1 MTGMRSLLRPPADKS
16 VSETRS
22 IELDGREVSYTLRRS
37 RRRTLGLTID
47 RRGLTV
53 AIPLRVTMRETE
65 GFLRERSEWII
76 EKLDEW
82 AQRPVPPTLVVVDG
96 MQVSVLGRPCT
107 VRLLAGAN
115 RAQWIEGIDSRE
127 LRLQLRSGA
136 DAKTQLLRALHQY
149 ALNYFRG
156 RAEEYIWL
164 LQQFAPGT
172 ELPPVRLTNA
182 RTRWGSCSRIGGIRL
197 NWRLIHL
204 PSAQI
209 DYVVAHE
216 MAHLLEMNHSDR
228 FWAVVERLCPD
239 YESVR
244 HALNLSSR
252 LIPAW

>member
-1 MTGMRSLLRPPADKS
+1 MTGRRELLRPPAGKEA
-16 VSETRS
+16 VETRS
-22 IELDGREVSYTLRRS
+22 IELEGREVCYQLRRS

-53 AIPLRVTMRETE
+53 AIPLRVSLREAE
-65 GFLRERSEWII
+65 SFLRERSAWII

-115 RAQWIEGIDSRE
+115 RAQWVEGMDSRE
-127 LRLQLRSGA
+127 LRLQLRRGA
-136 DAKTQLLRALHQY
+136 DARSQLLRALHQY
-149 ALNYFRG
+149 ALNYFHG
-156 RAEEYIWL
+156 RIEEYTWL
-164 LQQFAPGT
+164 LRQFAPDIQQ
-172 ELPPVRLTNA
+172 PPVRLTNA
-182 RTRWGSCSRIGGIRL
+182 RTRWGSCSRHGGIRL
-197 NWRLIHL
+197 NWRLVHL
-204 PSAQI
+204 PAAQI

-216 MAHLLEMNHSDR
+216 MAHLIEMNHSDR

-239 YESVR
+239 YEAIR
-244 HALNLSSR
+244 TALNLSSR